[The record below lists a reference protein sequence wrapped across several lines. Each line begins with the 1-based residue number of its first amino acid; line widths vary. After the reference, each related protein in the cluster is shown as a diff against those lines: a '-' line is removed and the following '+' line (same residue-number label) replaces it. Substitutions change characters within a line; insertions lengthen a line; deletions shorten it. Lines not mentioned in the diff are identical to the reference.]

1 MDRNLRGAIASLMM
15 MNRSLRSL
23 LLTTL
28 ALAAVV
34 ALSPGAALA
43 KQPPSC
49 KRHGSSTE
57 AKNEVARVFSA
68 PREIEG
74 DPNGSRLYGCLRA
87 VGRPLALADS
97 FDDGYVLSSAWGE
110 VRLAGR
116 LAAWGE
122 VDTDISCKADR
133 PPGYEPTRYRVGI
146 ADLRR
151 SSIRRIP
158 GVVACRGL
166 VLASTGAAAW
176 TEPAAASAVAI
187 RASDRDGLR
196 TLDAGAI
203 APASLTLDGSTE
215 SWASTRPSSSA

>member
-1 MDRNLRGAIASLMM
+1 MM

-116 LAAWGE
+116 FAAWSQ
-122 VDTDISCKADR
+122 VSTDISCKADC
-133 PPGYEPTRYRVGI
+133 PEGYEPTRYSIDV

-151 SSIRRIP
+151 RTIRRIF
-158 GVVACRGL
+158 GVVTGRGL
-166 VLASTGAAAW
+166 VLTNTGAVAW

-196 TLDAGAI
+196 ILDAGAI
-203 APASLTLDGSTE
+203 APASLTLDGSTV
-215 SWASTRPSSSA
+215 SWTKAGVRSSATLR